1 MATLSNEDDENWRMM
16 IPVVFV
22 VELLN
27 QNNSTKRDTCE
38 LVNTDYQDAC
48 LCIFLNASLLEEVS
62 HRTSSNVRNGTLDSH
77 SEVAKFP
84 KCETK
89 KESALT
95 MRAIPKIESFFFYSD
110 KLQFLLQEG
119 RPLYTLVQFFLSW
132 SDSIIYPIS
141 VTTIFWT
148 KHLLRS
154 TIICQVR
161 YGNCESS
168 RLKAIHA
175 AARETA
181 FPASFVQVVKDAH
194 KKWDAEFGAQQIE
207 EIRKRIEACRG
218 FSANLGSWC
227 IDMYRL

>member
-1 MATLSNEDDENWRMM
+1 
-16 IPVVFV
+16 
-22 VELLN
+22 
-27 QNNSTKRDTCE
+27 
-38 LVNTDYQDAC
+38 
-48 LCIFLNASLLEEVS
+48 
-62 HRTSSNVRNGTLDSH
+62 
-77 SEVAKFP
+77 
-84 KCETK
+84 
-89 KESALT
+89 

-110 KLQFLLQEG
+110 KLQFLFQEG
-119 RPLYTLVQFFLSW
+119 RPVYTLVQFFCLGVILSL
-132 SDSIIYPIS
+132 PIS

-207 EIRKRIEACRG
+207 EFRKRIEACRG

-227 IDMYRL
+227 LDMYRL

>member
-1 MATLSNEDDENWRMM
+1 MRNKERKRPDNE
-16 IPVVFV
+16 
-22 VELLN
+22 
-27 QNNSTKRDTCE
+27 
-38 LVNTDYQDAC
+38 
-48 LCIFLNASLLEEVS
+48 
-62 HRTSSNVRNGTLDSH
+62 GH
-77 SEVAKFP
+77 SEN
-84 KCETK
+84 
-89 KESALT
+89 
-95 MRAIPKIESFFFYSD
+95 R
-110 KLQFLLQEG
+110 KLLFLLWQATVHFQEG
-119 RPLYTLVQFFLSW
+119 KPLYTLVQFFSAGLVFLSW
-132 SDSIIYPIS
+132 SDSIIANFSDNHFLNQTSI
-141 VTTIFWT
+141 V
-148 KHLLRS
+148 RS

-227 IDMYRL
+227 IDMSPTVFVVLKQNEPSAQPLIFWFRRRSLTQRTGRIFVSPEQLATQCFWGEHTLQLSCFTGTKVFHDKRS